1 VSRRPPLLRRRHQ
14 RLIYA
19 LAAQALAFA
28 HFTDARAQS
37 STTTPF
43 QPSITDPRNTNRFS
57 APLIKTR
64 EAISREATPTI
75 PSGAAETGFDST
87 GSIAKKKKNKPK
99 PGAPRPP
106 PSPPPKGPGAPQA
119 AGGHTLA
126 QQVPA
131 RAPYSE
137 AYKPPDAL
145 PRRKLVPIGDPFEP
159 LGIRA
164 GTFLLRPS
172 IEVTRAYDTNPG
184 RTSTGQ
190 PSWYTVV
197 EPALKARSQ
206 WSVHEAGAD
215 IRGTYSWFD
224 TQPSLNRPMLD
235 AKAFTRFDASR
246 NTAFNIEGRYFLS
259 TDYPGSPNVPAD
271 VAKLP
276 IFHTYG
282 TTLGLVQRFN
292 RFEIAAKATADRTEY
307 QDSLLTDGTTSSN
320 HDRDLN
326 AYGGT
331 LRGSY
336 EVFPGV
342 KPFVEVGADTRKHD
356 LKFDRNGFERDSN
369 SLTPKVGTTFEISKI
384 LTGEISAGYLVRK
397 YEDPRLEA
405 LRGVVFDA
413 SLIYAMSGLTTVTLT
428 GNSRADEIVVAG
440 TSGVLRRDVGLKV
453 DHAFRRWLIGTLKV
467 GYGLD
472 DYIGSIR
479 ADSRMSLGTAITYKL
494 NREIELKGEYRY
506 DQLRSNIEG
515 VDYSANVFLIAL
527 KLQR

>member
-1 VSRRPPLLRRRHQ
+1 M
-14 RLIYA
+14 
-19 LAAQALAFA
+19 AFA
-28 HFTDARAQS
+28 HFTGAHAQS
-37 STTTPF
+37 PTTTPF
-43 QPSITDPRNTNRFS
+43 QPSVTDPRNANRFS
-57 APLIKTR
+57 APLIRTR
-64 EAISREATPTI
+64 EAIAREAAPAIPT
-75 PSGAAETGFDST
+75 GAGETGFDTT
-87 GSIAKKKKNKPK
+87 GAIAKKKKNKPNSTPK
-99 PGAPRPP
+99 PGAPRLPP
-106 PSPPPKGPGAPQA
+106 PPPPKPPGPPQA
-119 AGGHTLA
+119 AAGHTLA
-126 QQVPA
+126 QQIPA
-131 RAPYSE
+131 REPYSN
-137 AYKPPDAL
+137 AYRPPDAP
-145 PRRKLVPIGDPFEP
+145 PRRKLVPIGDPYEP

-172 IEVTRAYDTNPG
+172 IDVTRAYDTNPG

-235 AKAFTRFDASR
+235 AKAFARFDASR
-246 NTAFNIEGRYFLS
+246 DLAFNIEGRYFLS

-282 TTLGLVQRFN
+282 TTLGLTRRFN
-292 RFEIAAKATADRTEY
+292 RFEIAAKATVDRTEY
-307 QDSLLTDGTTSSN
+307 QDSQLTDGTTSSN
-320 HDRDLN
+320 RDRDFN

-342 KPFVEVGADTRKHD
+342 RPFVEVGADTRKHD
-356 LKFDRNGFERDSN
+356 LQFDRNGFQRDSN
-369 SLTPKVGTTFEISKI
+369 ALTPRAGTTFEISRI

-397 YEDPRLEA
+397 YEDPNLEQ

-413 SLIYAMSGLTTVTLT
+413 SLVYAMSGLTTVTLT
-428 GNSRADEIVVAG
+428 GSSRADEIVVAG
-440 TSGVLRRDVGLKV
+440 TSGVLRRDVGVQV
-453 DHAFRRWLIGTLKV
+453 DHAFRRWLIGTLRV
-467 GYGLD
+467 GYGFD

-494 NREIELKGEYRY
+494 SREVALKGEYRY

-515 VDYSANVFLIAL
+515 VDYSANVFLVGL